1 MENEV
6 IKNKTEKLKR
16 LNSSFLEKKEL
27 HRKKMM
33 RARKFE
39 TEEFHSEKYKLYYLL
54 SSRASDLAYNIRRH
68 FLYEKR
74 ITDWG
79 DAENIKM
86 DYRIRLSKKAKGR
99 ENYLTK
105 HKYGLWFLGSSLGA
119 DYGEFT
125 CDKCGCTFY
134 HSPSEITLAGKV
146 VYNCCC
152 GHCTNSIINRDWGE
166 EPYF

>member
-1 MENEV
+1 MKNE
-6 IKNKTEKLKR
+6 IAKNKLEKIKR
-16 LNSSFLEKKEL
+16 LNRSFIGKKDL
-27 HRKKMM
+27 HNKKMM

-39 TEEFHSEKYKLYYLL
+39 TSEFHLEKFNLYHSL
-54 SSRASDLAYNIRRH
+54 SRRASDLAYNIRRH
-68 FLYEKR
+68 LLYDKS

-79 DAENIKM
+79 DAESIRIE
-86 DYRIRLSKKAKGR
+86 YRLRLDKKAKGR
-99 ENYLTK
+99 DNYLTK

-125 CDKCGCTFY
+125 CNKCGCSFY

-146 VYNCCC
+146 IYKCCC
-152 GHCTNSIINRDWGE
+152 GHCTNSIIKRDWGE